1 MAALELRAAI
11 RRDDVEALDLAL
23 QEAGE
28 TEWMVVEDLPTG
40 RAWLVASPGSDAAAD
55 EAEARL
61 GAILGAAGLGLAEPM
76 QRRPISDEE
85 IRASFRVHF
94 KRWQFGPL
102 SLVPI
107 WEKGVFR
114 PEAGGQVLWLDPGLA
129 FGTGNHETTRL
140 CCERVVE
147 FHRERGAAGAVVDAG
162 CGCGILGLAAARLGF
177 GGVRLFDL
185 DPLAEEETVR
195 NAALN
200 GLESAIS
207 VATAGL
213 RAGLDG
219 IRADLLLANI
229 QADVLLANADCLV
242 GAVKPGGWLVLS
254 GILAVEAAQ
263 VRAAFAAMLPW
274 ASSESRTMGE
284 WVDVKLVAGPAGP

>member
-23 QEAGE
+23 QESAE
-28 TEWMVVEDLPTG
+28 TEWMVVEDLPSG
-40 RAWLVASPGSDAAAD
+40 RAWLVASSGSDSTAN

-61 GAILGAAGLGLAEPM
+61 GAILGAAGLALAEPM
-76 QRRPISDEE
+76 HRRAISDEE

-102 SLVPI
+102 SLVPA
-107 WEKGVFR
+107 WEKDAFR

-147 FHRERGAAGAVVDAG
+147 FHRDRGAAGAVVDAG
-162 CGCGILGLAAARLGF
+162 CGCGVLGLAAARLGF
-177 GGVRLFDL
+177 RAVRLFDL
-185 DPLAEEETVR
+185 DPLAADETTR
-195 NAALN
+195 NAAIN

-207 VATAGL
+207 VATADL
-213 RAGLDG
+213 RAGLEG
-219 IRADLLLANI
+219 VRADLLLANI

-242 GAVKPGGWLVLS
+242 AAVKPGGWLVLS
-254 GILAVEAAQ
+254 GILAVEAER
-263 VRAAFAAMLPW
+263 VRAAFASMRPW
-274 ASSESRTMGE
+274 SSIGSRALGE